1 MKLLFGLFSLLV
13 LTLTISSCNEDVN
26 LTGDFRETV
35 VVHGLLDQADSIH
48 FIKINRA
55 FIGPGNSY
63 EIAQIPDSSYFQ
75 NIDVTVTELVNGSQ
89 TRSWTLTDT
98 IVENKNPNGVFFAPE
113 QKLYYFH
120 TINQASLNPSAIYR
134 LDISVN
140 DGEIEVTAET
150 NLVTGISSPT
160 SSQNFTF
167 KFADNPGSYISTGVT
182 ASNVGNS
189 YVMNATLRVKFNEY
203 IAGTPTAK
211 TFDWVLGESDVVPNG
226 NKTFTANGETFY
238 NLIKA
243 NITSDPLIEARTFES
258 ITVILTGG
266 EEELFN
272 YMTVNQPS
280 SSLAQSKPTYTNLT
294 VTGDARV
301 IGIFSSRQTAS
312 WERPFYVNAGL
323 PYIRAIDKKSS
334 RELCTGPITGS
345 LLFCSQHISD
355 QAETWH
361 CD

>member
-1 MKLLFGLFSLLV
+1 MN
-13 LTLTISSCNEDVN
+13 SCQEEVD

-63 EIAQIPDSSYFQ
+63 DIAQIPDSSYFE

-89 TRSWTLTDT
+89 TRMWTLKDT
-98 IVENKNPNGVFFAPE
+98 LVENKNPNGVFFAPE

-120 TINQASLNPSAIYR
+120 TINQAALNPSAIYR
-134 LDISVN
+134 LDIRVN
-140 DGEIEVTAET
+140 DGEIEVTGET
-150 NLVTGISSPT
+150 NLVTGIASPT

-167 KFADNPGSYISTGVT
+167 KFADDPGSYISTGVT

-189 YVMNATLRVKFNEY
+189 YVINGTLRVKFNEY
-203 IAGTPTAK
+203 IAGVATPK
-211 TFDWVLGESDVVPNG
+211 TFDWVLGESEVVPNG

-243 NITSDPLIEARTFES
+243 NITNDPLIEARTLES
-258 ITVILTGG
+258 ITVVLTGG
-266 EEELFN
+266 EEELYN
-272 YMTVNQPS
+272 YMTVNKPS

-301 IGIFSSRQTAS
+301 IGIFSSRQTSS

-323 PYIRAIDKKSS
+323 PFIRAIDKKST

-355 QAETWH
+355 QAEIWH
-361 CD
+361 CN